1 MLKIRDSKNP
11 ALKRHHDSQF
21 QRRDCPALQTRV
33 AVGTMKRSSENFPAF
48 PSTWPSV
55 YLVFR
60 HGSYAQRLELSSFR
74 KGMIQGY
81 EMKGQ
86 KTPGKKEKQDSAK
99 VGLPWCP
106 VANTPCF
113 QCSGPELDP
122 RSGN

>member
-11 ALKRHHDSQF
+11 ALKRHHDGQF
-21 QRRDCPALQTRV
+21 QRRDCPALQTCV

-55 YLVFR
+55 YLVFQ

-74 KGMIQGY
+74 KGMIKGY

-86 KTPGKKEKQDSAK
+86 KTPGKKENQDSAK
-99 VGLPWCP
+99 VGLPWWS
-106 VANTPCF
+106 
-113 QCSGPELDP
+113 SG
-122 RSGN
+122 